1 MQTSSSEDDTHVGGI
16 TGGDGGDE
24 GPSLPVEG
32 DIEDGDVQL
41 EDTSGE
47 DETSSESEVNVEDD
61 YSDSESSVEDVEVL
75 FSIDTLSCVEVCVLV
90 VYISCNVDQ
99 GMSWYIWLSVGICCV
114 VSEEISLSF
123 NFRAPLNWLWSLVM
137 YQKLNS

>member
-1 MQTSSSEDDTHVGGI
+1 METSSSEDDIHVGGI

-41 EDTSGE
+41 EDTNGE
-47 DETSSESEVNVEDD
+47 DDTSSESKVNVEDD

-90 VYISCNVDQ
+90 VRIFL
-99 GMSWYIWLSVGICCV
+99 M
-114 VSEEISLSF
+114 
-123 NFRAPLNWLWSLVM
+123 
-137 YQKLNS
+137 